1 MGQLRYMCSL
11 YGSRN
16 CPMSGTCGM
25 IYDICPLCEDQRI
38 IGKEEISRD
47 EILK

>member
-1 MGQLRYMCSL
+1 
-11 YGSRN
+11 
-16 CPMSGTCGM
+16 MSGTSGM

-38 IGKEEISRD
+38 IDKKEISRD